1 MLRSEADRLTRVIV
15 STPEREYTCVE
26 NLKVHNILEPAD
38 REAAVRQHDR
48 IKDTMRALGA
58 EVIDVPELEGHPNS
72 VFTRDTAL
80 CTPNGYVH
88 LRPGIPTREK
98 EAGWMAAV
106 LDDLGEPCV
115 GRIMAPGSVDG
126 GDVVL
131 MGDVAF
137 VGLSQRT
144 NEEGFRQLSQILG
157 DMAYETRTVP
167 LPPTI
172 LHLDKVLMPVRPGQL
187 LVCQNVIS
195 ESTLDGFDRIDIE
208 CAGSTM
214 SNIICLGDGEII
226 VGAANEG
233 AIQRLEEEDLKL
245 HVLSMTEFSKGDA
258 GPNCLIMPLE
268 RRASHSG

>member
-15 STPEREYTCVE
+15 STPVQEYTNAE
-26 NLKVHNILEPAD
+26 NLKAHNILEPAD
-38 REAAVRQHDR
+38 KETAVRQHDL
-48 IKDTMRALGA
+48 IKETMRSFGS

-80 CTPNGYVH
+80 CTPDGYVY

-98 EAGWMAAV
+98 EADWMAAV
-106 LDDLGEPCV
+106 LEDIGEPCV
-115 GRIMAPGSVDG
+115 GRIMSPGSVDG

-131 MGDVAF
+131 TSDVAF

-144 NEEGFRQLSQILG
+144 NEEGIRQLTQILG
-157 DMAYETRTVP
+157 EMAYEVRTVQ

-187 LVCQNVIS
+187 LACRNVVS
-195 ESTLDGFDRIDIE
+195 DTSVDGFDCIDIE
-208 CAGSTM
+208 CSGPTM
-214 SNIICLGDGEII
+214 SNIICLGDDEII
-226 VGAANEG
+226 VGASNEG
-233 AIQRLEEEDLKL
+233 AILKLEEESLKL
-245 HVLSMTEFSKGDA
+245 HVLNISEYSKGDA

-268 RRASHSG
+268 RKVSP